1 MFRSDC
7 SRFFRESKHC
17 WSQNLPNEIYEK
29 RREQMFPKL
38 APVQV
43 ERLKALGTRVA
54 IRAGEV
60 LVEPGERQ
68 QRLLVVLDGN
78 LEVEHGEEQV
88 TVLEAGDFSGELST
102 LRGVAG
108 FTRIRARDSGTVLAI
123 EAERLRELVQ
133 TDAELSEIMMRAFI
147 LRRMGLIASEH
158 AEVTL
163 VGSRTC
169 PATLKLREFL
179 TRNAHPHVS
188 LDLEAD
194 PEVQALLERF
204 RVTRDEIPVLIGHCG
219 RVFRHPSV
227 HDIAE
232 YLKMNPALDLSVVHD
247 VVVAGAG
254 PAGLSAATYA
264 ASEGLCVLVIESLAF
279 GGQAGSSSK
288 IENYLGFPTGISGQA
303 LAGRAFVQAQKFG
316 ASVIV
321 AADAARLRCDERP
334 YTVELADGRA
344 VRTRSVV
351 IATGA
356 QYREPELENLR
367 RFTGVG
373 VYYAATHLEAK
384 LCRGEE
390 VVIVGGGNSAGQAA
404 VFLAG
409 ACRHVHILVRSGGLS
424 ESMSDYLIRR
434 IEASPNITLHTRT
447 QLTTLEGNGRLERI
461 AWRSPEG
468 TQARDIAHVFLM
480 TGAAP
485 NTRWLEDCVCLDD
498 KGFVC
503 TGSQLTAQDLAEA
516 QWPLER
522 APHMLETCIP
532 GVFAIGDV
540 RSGSVKRIATAVGEG
555 SICVQLVHRSL

>member
-1 MFRSDC
+1 M
-7 SRFFRESKHC
+7 
-17 WSQNLPNEIYEK
+17 NEIYEK

-38 APVQV
+38 APPQIA
-43 ERLKALGTRVA
+43 RLEALGARSAT
-54 IRAGEV
+54 RAGDV

-68 QRLLVVLDGN
+68 QTLYVVLGGS
-78 LEVEHGEEQV
+78 LEVEHGEERV
-88 TVLEAGDFSGELST
+88 TLLEPGDFSGELAT

-108 FTRIRARDSGTVLAI
+108 FTRIRARDSGAVLAI
-123 EAERLRELVQ
+123 DRERLRELVQ

-147 LRRMGLIASEH
+147 LRRMGLLASEH

-163 VGSRTC
+163 VGARSC
-169 PATLKLREFL
+169 PATLRLREFL

-188 LDLEAD
+188 LELESD
-194 PEVQALLERF
+194 PEVRSLLERF
-204 RVTRDEIPVLIGHCG
+204 RVAAGELPVVVGHCG

-232 YLKMNPALDLSVVHD
+232 YLRMNPAVDLSVVHD
-247 VVVAGAG
+247 VLVVGAG

-264 ASEGLCVLVIESLAF
+264 ASEGLCVLVVESLAY

-321 AADAARLRCDERP
+321 AADAARLRCDARP
-334 YTVELADGRA
+334 YAVELADGRTVHA
-344 VRTRSVV
+344 RTII

-384 LCRGEE
+384 LCRGQE
-390 VVIVGGGNSAGQAA
+390 VAIVGGGNSAGQAA

-409 ACRHVHILVRSGGLS
+409 ACRHVHMLVRAAGLA

-434 IEASPNITLHTRT
+434 IESSPNITLHTRT
-447 QLTTLEGNGRLERI
+447 QLSVLEGDGMLQRI
-461 AWRSPEG
+461 VWRGPEG
-468 TQARDIAHVFLM
+468 AQARDIAHVFLM

-485 NTRWLEDCVCLDD
+485 NTGWLKDCVCLDD
-498 KGFVC
+498 KGFVR
-503 TGSQLTAQDLAEA
+503 TGPQLAPQDLAHA
-516 QWPLER
+516 HWPLER
-522 APHMLETCIP
+522 APHLLETCIP
-532 GVFAIGDV
+532 GVFAVGDV
-540 RSGSVKRIATAVGEG
+540 RSGNVKRIASAVGEG
-555 SICVQLVHRSL
+555 AICVQMAHRVLAES

>member
-1 MFRSDC
+1 M
-7 SRFFRESKHC
+7 
-17 WSQNLPNEIYEK
+17 NEIYAK

-38 APVQV
+38 APPQIA
-43 ERLKALGTRVA
+43 RLEAFGRRTTT
-54 IRAGEV
+54 RAGEV
-60 LVEPGERQ
+60 LVEPGERH
-68 QRLLVVLDGN
+68 QRLLVVLDGS
-78 LEVEHGEEQV
+78 LEIQQGDERL

-108 FTRIRARDSGTVLAI
+108 FTRIRARESGTVLAI
-123 EAERLRELVQ
+123 ERERLGDLVQ
-133 TDAELSEIMMRAFI
+133 TDTELSEIMMRAFI
-147 LRRMGLIASEH
+147 LRRMGLLASDH
-158 AEVTL
+158 AEATL

-169 PATLKLREFL
+169 PYTLRLREFL
-179 TRNAHPHVS
+179 TRNAYPHVS
-188 LDLEAD
+188 LELEGD
-194 PEVQALLERF
+194 PEVRAVLKRF
-204 RVTRDEIPVLIGHCG
+204 HVKSDEMPVVIGHCG
-219 RVFRHPSV
+219 RVFRKPSL

-232 YLKMNPALDLSVVHD
+232 YLRMNPALDPSVVHD
-247 VVVAGAG
+247 VLVVGAG

-264 ASEGLCVLVIESLAF
+264 ASEGLCVLVVESLAF

-321 AADAARLRCDERP
+321 AADATRLDCSTRP
-334 YTVELADGRA
+334 YTVHLADGRS
-344 VRTRSVV
+344 VRARTIV
-351 IATGA
+351 IASGA
-356 QYREPELENLR
+356 RYRELELENLR

-404 VFLAG
+404 IFLAG
-409 ACRHVHILVRSGGLS
+409 ACRHVHIVVRAGGLS
-424 ESMSDYLIRR
+424 ESMSDYLVRR
-434 IEASPNITLHTRT
+434 IEASPNITLHART
-447 QLTTLEGNGRLERI
+447 QLTELQGNGKLERI
-461 AWRSPEG
+461 AWRGPDG

-485 NTRWLEDCVCLDD
+485 NTDWLKDCVCLDD

-503 TGSQLTAQDLAEA
+503 TGSQLSAHDLARMH
-516 QWPLER
+516 WPLER

-532 GVFAIGDV
+532 GVFAVGDV
-540 RSGSVKRIATAVGEG
+540 RSGSVKRIASAVGEG
-555 SICVQLVHRSL
+555 AMGVQLAHRVLAEA